1 MSRRIS
7 RTRIAKATWPKPP
20 GEPRYS
26 ACHFC
31 DTLHLAS
38 PVAEGT
44 AARCARCGA
53 LLYQNRQ
60 ASLARASAFS
70 LAALLL
76 MVVVYLFPFLIM
88 DAASIR
94 RHLTLVNAARAL
106 VAEGEPLLG
115 CAIVL
120 FTMIA
125 PFVLAGGLLYV
136 CGPLLFGRLL
146 PGAVRVAKWMHW
158 SEPWNMVE
166 VFLLGV
172 LVSLLKLSKMA
183 EMQFGTGFWAFSGVM
198 VCLAAA
204 VAAIDRGELWDRME
218 VAKS

>member
-7 RTRIAKATWPKPP
+7 KTRIARKPWPKPP
-20 GEPRYS
+20 GGTRYA

-31 DTLHLAS
+31 DTLHLAA

-44 AARCARCGA
+44 AARCTRCGA
-53 LLYQNRQ
+53 LLYQNRP

-76 MVVVYLFPFLIM
+76 MAVVQAFPFLVM
-88 DAASIR
+88 DATSIR
-94 RHLTLVNAARAL
+94 RHLTLANAARAL
-106 VAEGEPLLG
+106 AVEGEPLLG
-115 CAIVL
+115 CAVVL
-120 FTMIA
+120 FTMVA

-136 CGPLLFGRLL
+136 CAPLMFGRLA

-172 LVSLLKLSKMA
+172 IVSLLKLSKMA
-183 EMQFGTGFWAFSGVM
+183 EVHFGTGFWAFAGVM
-198 VCLAAA
+198 VCLAGA
-204 VAAIDRGELWDRME
+204 VAAIDRDELWDRME